1 MVQSPRHEVPDRPP
15 PGHGRESGRGE
26 SSPAAAGADLAL
38 SRRLAR
44 LMDDLVTVPGTRVGV
59 GLDALIGLIPG
70 IGDVVGSSLSGVIVY
85 DAVRLRVRVP
95 VLARMGWNLIVD
107 ALLGL
112 VPLGGD
118 LLDVAHRANRKNLR
132 LLERDLEEH
141 PERGTPTL
149 GYVLVA
155 FVVAVVPLV
164 AGLVIGLVALWFLLR
179 WALG

>member
-1 MVQSPRHEVPDRPP
+1 MP
-15 PGHGRESGRGE
+15 
-26 SSPAAAGADLAL
+26 SSPADREPTRPPRDPSQPPAPEGPGARSAADLAL

-44 LMDDLVTVPGTRVGV
+44 LMDDLVTVPGTKVGV

-85 DAVRLRVRVP
+85 DAVRLRVPVP
-95 VLARMGWNLIVD
+95 VLARMGWNLLVD

-132 LLERDLEEH
+132 LLERELELH

-149 GYVLVA
+149 GYVLAA
-155 FVVAVVPLV
+155 FVVAVVPLI
-164 AGLVIGLVALWFLLR
+164 AGVVIGLVALWFLLR
-179 WALG
+179 WLLA